1 MAGDRLVCRDC
12 HSVIDDD
19 DPEICPTCG
28 SSSLTDD
35 WDGYVIILHPEDSK
49 IAHEMEATEP
59 GKYALKVR

>member
-12 HSVIDDD
+12 HSVIDDED
-19 DPEICPTCG
+19 AEICPTCG

-35 WDGYVIILHPEDSK
+35 WDGYVIVLHPEESE
-49 IAHEMEATEP
+49 IAREMEATEP